1 MSDPVTILRQEFP
14 ALGLVLGFA
23 SPDER
28 AIYADLMLLWIEI
41 NRARSSSE
49 NLIAAAR
56 ITWWRDAVAENKP
69 EGVPL
74 ATRMLD
80 HQKISPQYY
89 ADVLTQIIDLTLQQ
103 SAEESVQMAFGQF
116 FAEAFNCDAGDVGH
130 ILHRLKLSLGGH
142 SGFNQSKNDGKKDGK
157 GAMPKALR
165 LIDWLCDKPSRLHY
179 PEEHPMLALSMVVA
193 SLKV

>member
-116 FAEAFNCDAGDVGH
+116 FAEAFDCDAGDVGH

-142 SGFNQSKNDGKKDGK
+142 SGLDQGKKDGK
-157 GAMPKALR
+157 RVMPKVFR

-193 SLKV
+193 SFKV